1 MVSTN
6 TNTSDSRSDEDTREV
21 SLPAHILDRVDGRL
35 PRTNF
40 ESSDEY
46 IAYVLEEVLAR
57 VEDESG
63 DEYESVDE
71 REVESRLKSLGYM
84 E

>member
-1 MVSTN
+1 MN
-6 TNTSDSRSDEDTREV
+6 TNTSDSLSDSDTRDV
-21 SLPAHILDRVDGRL
+21 SLPAHVLDRVDDRL

-40 ESSDEY
+40 DTSDEY
-46 IAYVLEEVLAR
+46 VTYVLEEVLAR
-57 VEDESG
+57 VEDASD

-71 REVESRLKSLGYM
+71 REVENRLKSLGYM

>member
-6 TNTSDSRSDEDTREV
+6 TNTTDARSEGETRSV
-21 SLPAHILDRVDGRL
+21 SLPDHVLDRVDDRL

-40 ESSDEY
+40 DTADEY
-46 IAYVLEEVLAR
+46 VAYVLQEVLAR
-57 VEDESG
+57 VEDAG
-63 DEYESVDE
+63 DDEYESVDE
-71 REVESRLKSLGYM
+71 REVENRLKSLGYM

>member
-1 MVSTN
+1 MN
-6 TNTSDSRSDEDTREV
+6 TNTSDSLSESDTREV
-21 SLPAHILDRVDGRL
+21 SLPVHILDRIEGRL
-35 PRTNF
+35 PRSNF
-40 ESSDEY
+40 DTSDEY
-46 IAYVLEEVLAR
+46 VAYVLEEVLSR
-57 VEDESG
+57 VEDASD